1 MTSQHDDAY
10 ELRSSEDTA
19 DGAYGAGTDAG
30 PSIDTHAAESQRT
43 YEPGDDELTESKYIA
58 DSGESTGEDGLAESG
73 AIPGDIIVAE
83 VIDESPDQP
92 VSSGGDELAETGS
105 VHDAATAAAT
115 DDRAGNTHLSQE
127 WRDIQAAFV
136 DDPAGAV
143 QLAAD
148 ATDAALS
155 TLIDRLRR
163 TQSALMTGHNSPSE
177 PDTEQLRAALRDYR
191 TLTENVDQIGR
202 RLVDLI

>member
-19 DGAYGAGTDAG
+19 DAPEGAGSDAS
-30 PSIDTHAAESQRT
+30 PSIDSHAAESQRT
-43 YEPGDDELTESKYIA
+43 YEPGDDELTESKYIE
-58 DSGESTGEDGLAESG
+58 DSPESVSQDGLAESG
-73 AIPGDIIVAE
+73 AIPGDIIVAG
-83 VIDESPDQP
+83 VLGESPGQP
-92 VSSGGDELAETGS
+92 VSSGANELVGAGS
-105 VHDAATAAAT
+105 AQDATTVAAT
-115 DDRAGNTHLSQE
+115 DDRTGNTHLSQE

-148 ATDAALS
+148 ATSAALS

-163 TQSALMTGHNSPSE
+163 RQYALTTGRSESSE
-177 PDTEQLRAALRDYR
+177 PDTEQLRAALREYR
-191 TLTENVDQIGR
+191 TLSENVDQIGR
-202 RLVDLI
+202 RLVELM